1 MNACPEMPDLLDHL
15 EGRSDLA
22 PHLVAC
28 EPCSTALADLRAALA
43 AESDLVATRPLETE
57 RALTAVMN
65 RARAHKKMGSWRV
78 TGFFSAAAAVT
89 LALLMPANLVPKPD
103 AGPSQPG
110 ANFAVQSSVPNVDV
124 DEQKAR
130 DIIGVGSTAFIHS

>member
-15 EGRSDLA
+15 EGRADLA

-57 RALTAVMN
+57 RALTAVMT
-65 RARAHKKMGSWRV
+65 RARAHKTGSWRV

-89 LALLMPANLVPKPD
+89 LALLLPANIAPKLD
-103 AGPSQPG
+103 AGPSQPSAHFG
-110 ANFAVQSSVPNVDV
+110 VPGSVPNVDV
-124 DEQKAR
+124 DEQNAR